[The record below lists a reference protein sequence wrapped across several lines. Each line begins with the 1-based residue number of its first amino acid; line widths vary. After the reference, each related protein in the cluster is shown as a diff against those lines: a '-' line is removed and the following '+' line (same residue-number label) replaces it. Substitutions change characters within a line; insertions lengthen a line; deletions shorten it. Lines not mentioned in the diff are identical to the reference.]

1 MKKYFFLIIRIVVAV
16 ILLQTLRYKFSAHP
30 DSVYIFSTVG
40 LEPVGRIF
48 IGVAELVAALLIL
61 IPRTIWLGASLTAG
75 ILAGA
80 IIMHLTLIGIE
91 VQGDKGTLFYMAV
104 LTFILSLVILWNE
117 RKKIPIIK
125 NYLGA

>member
-91 VQGDKGTLFYMAV
+91 VQGDKGTLFYIAV